1 MATTPEQDQ
10 LAQQYR
16 NRVLENTSNLSKS
29 ISKASDTYDLAK
41 QIPGVSQETLDTF
54 KTVIDD
60 AKLFYQTVDKET
72 ADAIATK
79 RDTLELK
86 TQQFVDTTQSDVK
99 NKEKRELEKK
109 EEEKK
114 LEKENATFNSSR
126 FTSKL
131 WDILKKSAF
140 WIGFFIIALWGGS
153 IASNHAINETLA
165 IRIYYF
171 IFGTLLFPI
180 SFLFAFWRWMT
191 GESAKGRYH
200 AFLAP
205 IIQKPTYWWI
215 HVFLCPFTC
224 KAPLQ
229 PQAVSFVAA
238 PIPVSDESQLP

>member
-29 ISKASDTYDLAK
+29 ISKASDTYDLVK

-54 KTVIDD
+54 KIVIDD
-60 AKLFYQTVDKET
+60 AKTFYQTVDTET

-99 NKEKRELEKK
+99 NKEQKEAEKK

-114 LEKENATFNSSR
+114 KEKENATFNPTR
-126 FTSKL
+126 FTTNL
-131 WDILKKSAF
+131 WDTIKKSTF
-140 WIGFFIIALWGGS
+140 WIGLGIVALWGGS
-153 IASNHAINETLA
+153 IASNHAINENLA
-165 IRIYYF
+165 IRVYYF

-191 GESAKGRYH
+191 GEAAKGKYH
-200 AFLAP
+200 AILAP
-205 IIQKPTYWWI
+205 LIQKPTYLWI
-215 HVFLCPFTC
+215 HAIFWPFTY
-224 KAPLQ
+224 KAAIQ
-229 PQAVSFVAA
+229 PQAVTFVPA
-238 PIPVSDESQLP
+238 PNLVPESQLP